1 MSRKTFRRGVK
12 RKALDYIEVSTSP
25 HDAFI
30 AVHFD
35 DETVFMVDLKPSLIL
50 SSELTN
56 WSGGNI
62 EPVKEWPKIVRQIPG
77 IFYGNKDSFGVEE
90 CQV

>member
-12 RKALDYIEVSTSP
+12 GKKLDCIEVSTTPNDS
-25 HDAFI
+25 FI

-35 DETVFMVDLKPSLIL
+35 DKTVFMVDLKPSLIL
-50 SSELTN
+50 TPELTN

-62 EPVKEWPKIVRQIPG
+62 EPVKEWPKMAI
-77 IFYGNKDSFGVEE
+77 
-90 CQV
+90 